1 MVQPFIAVDG
11 SHSATLLDHC
21 LLVDRQIDQDF
32 EIVDK
37 CKIRASVLGVEKDL
51 FSAINNCLELQSF
64 RGFVTRKLHLML
76 HGRAGALRFAGQW
89 FDLAALIACKS
100 EIKSW
105 GLDEIVLWSCY
116 AGVEN
121 EFLRSFSEVSGG
133 RVFSANTWLGRQDGA
148 EKLSVGGYEL
158 STLVDLDSI
167 KERFVLSEENCL
179 PNAISHVTYR
189 LKAAD
194 DEIFY
199 YFKIIIYLN
208 T

>member
-1 MVQPFIAVDG
+1 VVQPFIAVDG

-105 GLDEIVLWSCY
+105 GLDEIVLWSHEVLHLFVY
-116 AGVEN
+116 NISNFA
-121 EFLRSFSEVSGG
+121 SFG
-133 RVFSANTWLGRQDGA
+133 R
-148 EKLSVGGYEL
+148 
-158 STLVDLDSI
+158 
-167 KERFVLSEENCL
+167 L
-179 PNAISHVTYR
+179 PINI
-189 LKAAD
+189 LLL
-194 DEIFY
+194 
-199 YFKIIIYLN
+199 LN
-208 T
+208 LQLL